1 MSNKK
6 SMAMPMTLRNAA
18 HVISTISAIYARY
31 RKAPNVYAVQKAKKV
46 GLPGQHKEFKVSST
60 S

>member
-18 HVISTISAIYARY
+18 HVISTVSAIMLAIATLLMCNTVCCTKSQESRAT
-31 RKAPNVYAVQKAKKV
+31 RTTQ
-46 GLPGQHKEFKVSST
+46 GFSG
-60 S
+60 